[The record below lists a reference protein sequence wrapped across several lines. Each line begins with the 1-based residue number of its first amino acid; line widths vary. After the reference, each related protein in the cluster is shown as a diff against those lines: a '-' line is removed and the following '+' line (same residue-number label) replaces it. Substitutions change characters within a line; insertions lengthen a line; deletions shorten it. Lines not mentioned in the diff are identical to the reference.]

1 MGQPRRLKFKI
12 ELGVFADGD
21 VMPQLYL
28 GERDVPDIDSVC
40 EGCSYEAEVQHY
52 FAAVAE
58 LCDDMRNVAGAA
70 WEDCFWTC
78 TFEVWAQNG
87 CDEWVLQRT
96 TKGEGLDIDVKAC
109 TMCDAIFLPD
119 DCERLCSQCTARGY

>member
-1 MGQPRRLKFKI
+1 MQFKV

-40 EGCSYEAEVQHY
+40 EGCSYEAEGRHY
-52 FAAVAE
+52 FEKVVE

-78 TFEVWAQNG
+78 HY
-87 CDEWVLQRT
+87 DVLVEMQS
-96 TKGEGLDIDVKAC
+96 C
-109 TMCDAIFLPD
+109 TMCDGEFLPD
-119 DCERLCSQCTARGY
+119 DCETTCSQCRARGY